1 MKISVIIPY
10 YNPDNDPALEKLL
23 IRAAQSAIDNLTGI
37 SEHEIIIVND
47 GSPSDP
53 NLDAL
58 SGFSIKYLRRPHG
71 MLGAARNTGMDNSTG
86 DVITF
91 LDADDCYYPNTL
103 EPCLKAMTE
112 TGADVLAF
120 GMVRTQ
126 NLETAV
132 SHPSGKPVFS
142 SPVSGNSYMLNHN
155 LPGSACRYIARLSL
169 IRNNSLRFVENA
181 FIEDE
186 EFTPRL
192 MHFSQRY
199 VETAFPVYAY
209 CIRKGSIITTETPET
224 IQAKS
229 ADTLK
234 ALTSLIQF
242 REQHASEPHDGID
255 RKISYLAMDYL
266 RRILRCK
273 DWRKMIEPGK
283 DSLRRIGLYPLHGHY
298 SVKYRLFSIF
308 SRSRA
313 GLSLLHLAEKR
324 YK

>member
-10 YNPDNDPALEKLL
+10 YNPDNDPELERLL
-23 IRAAQSAIDNLTGI
+23 IMAAKSALDNLTGI
-37 SEHEIIIVND
+37 SEHEVIIVND

-71 MLGAARNTGMDNSTG
+71 MLGAARNTGMDNATG

-112 TGADVLAF
+112 TGADVLGF
-120 GMVRTQ
+120 GMVRTL
-126 NLETAV
+126 NRETAV
-132 SHPSGKPVFS
+132 SHSSEKPVFS
-142 SPVSGNSYMLNHN
+142 SPVSGNNYMLNHN
-155 LPGSACRYIARLSL
+155 LPGSACRYLISLSL

-192 MHFSQRY
+192 MHFSQHY
-199 VETAFPVYAY
+199 VETTLPVYVY
-209 CIRKGSIITTETPET
+209 CIREGSIITTETPET

-234 ALTSLIQF
+234 ALASLVQF
-242 REQHASEPHDGID
+242 KDRHLSEPHDGID
-255 RKISYLAMDYL
+255 RKINFLAMDYL
-266 RRILRCK
+266 RRILRRK
-273 DWRKMIEPGK
+273 DWREKIEPGK
-283 DSLRRIGLYPLHGHY
+283 DSLRRIGLYPLRGQY
-298 SVKYRLFSIF
+298 SIKYRLFSIL

-313 GLSLLHLAEKR
+313 GLFLLYLAEKR